1 MPASPRPR
9 QGLKSA
15 GRSAGGLLSVAC
27 SCASVVASTLRMRFC
42 GGGPLILILLMLA
55 LVVLLSRP
63 TDAPPSHVR
72 RGDLVGTLCRLED
85 DTQRRIRKTLGAPD
99 GFSSCAIVGSAG
111 MLREERLGAEID
123 KHEFVIRENL
133 EHIVTHTHTP
143 CRCSLGAHGGRS
155 SRASPTYV
163 TALFLHS

>member
-1 MPASPRPR
+1 
-9 QGLKSA
+9 
-15 GRSAGGLLSVAC
+15 
-27 SCASVVASTLRMRFC
+27 
-42 GGGPLILILLMLA
+42 MLA

-133 EHIVTHTHTP
+133 SPVGGFEPIVGAKTSLRVMNTQATLMVLKRYEELRDTEHNVTCP
-143 CRCSLGAHGGRS
+143 YPVS
-155 SRASPTYV
+155 
-163 TALFLHS
+163 